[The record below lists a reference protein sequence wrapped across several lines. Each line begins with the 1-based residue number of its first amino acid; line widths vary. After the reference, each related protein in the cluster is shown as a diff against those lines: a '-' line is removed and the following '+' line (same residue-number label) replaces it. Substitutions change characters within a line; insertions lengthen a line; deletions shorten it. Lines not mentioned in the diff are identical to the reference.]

1 MKNRD
6 LAVSET
12 EHYKMYKAKK
22 RFVFAGLLTSSVL
35 AGSILAGQNVHADT
49 VDTTNSN
56 ATQNV
61 VTNNAKASALSSDAV
76 QIGTQVATP
85 TNTYSQTSQS
95 TETMQA
101 SATSSAEA
109 VANEAHANQDSA
121 SAANSATAAQ
131 QSANSVAQARL
142 ARLYGASFA
151 AQPADNNQVVSQNF
165 NFVDA
170 SNNQIVNTQQVS
182 GVVDS
187 QVPVHLQI
195 PANWRLMN
203 GETLPQETV
212 LRQNPSDVN
221 IKIQHVI
228 NTTTDTK
235 EVERVIN
242 ILNPITKHND
252 TQTQKVQFSRDKH
265 TDMVTGEVT
274 YGSWDHAGSYVFP
287 AVDIQHIAGYTP
299 SQENVKPVTVTPD
312 SENSVVNVNYTVN
325 EEGQVINLVD
335 DNGNVIATTT
345 VTGNAGTTQPVNL
358 SIPKGWILSQGQS
371 IPRNVVMTDNMSPI
385 NVTIQHS
392 TTPINEQ
399 KDMIRTII
407 VTNPDG
413 KETRVEQK
421 LHFTRQNIR
430 DNATNDITYG
440 KWQGQDRT
448 YPEFDVPAIKGYTAS
463 EQVIGKRT
471 IDPEI
476 DHSYTVSVIYNANSS
491 DQTIDYIDDTTGQ
504 MLSVDKVTG
513 KTGEKKS
520 LNYTIPKGY
529 KLSAGQNL
537 PAEVTFTG
545 DNLKPI
551 AVHMEHIITDIP
563 EESTVTRTI
572 TVNTPNAKPNVITQ
586 TANFKRTN
594 HKDEVTGK
602 ITNGEWDKQSQ
613 QLDAYSAPEV
623 DGYKTMPSTVPVVTV
638 HPGDKNLTANV
649 VYNPIDY
656 HVTVKTIDKNT
667 GNTLATKKL
676 TGHIGQTI
684 DINYD
689 IPENYELMPYQNVP
703 INVTFGDHDLD
714 DVVIYL
720 QHKTEPAKETKQ
732 IVRTINIHNPVSNKI
747 DSTQHQT
754 ATFTRT
760 NTKDMVTG
768 KIVKNGEWSG
778 EVTLPAFEGPK
789 FDGYVQNK
797 IDAWKVTANDSDQTV
812 DLTYSKAPVDVQ
824 VTYKDKSGK
833 TIGSQTISGTPD
845 TTGTFA
851 PKVPDGYQLVA
862 GQDDKLKVDYG
873 KTKDITLTVEPKA
886 STSDSSKDSSKT
898 DDGAKSDDSSK
909 SKTDDSKQPTDTTK
923 NDGNKST
930 TDATKTDSTES
941 DKASDKQTAK
951 NNNDSKDVKTDSTTK
966 NQTNDAINNAV
977 TPSANIVTPNSSSTV
992 ASPIDTTNTGS
1003 INNSAQE
1010 STPTTQK
1017 FNTVAGSSV
1026 NAQGTA
1032 NSTTKKL
1039 PQTGNAKDASAA
1051 FGLGLIAMLG
1061 AAELANEGLKKKEN

>member
-56 ATQNV
+56 TTQNV
-61 VTNNAKASALSSDAV
+61 VANNANASALSSDAV

-85 TNTYSQTSQS
+85 TNTYSQTSQLAES
-95 TETMQA
+95 VQ
-101 SATSSAEA
+101 SSAA
-109 VANEAHANQDSA
+109 STNPIISDTHATQDSA
-121 SAANSATAAQ
+121 SPANSATAAQ
-131 QSANSVAQARL
+131 QVANSSAQARL
-142 ARLYGASFA
+142 ARLYGASFV
-151 AQPADNNQVVSQNF
+151 AQLVDNNQVVSQNF

-228 NTTTDTK
+228 NTTTNTK
-235 EVERVIN
+235 KVERVIN

-312 SENSVVNVNYTVN
+312 SENSVVNINYTVN

-371 IPRNVVMTDNMSPI
+371 IPRNVVMADNMSPI

-491 DQTIDYIDDTTGQ
+491 DQAIDYIDDTTGQ

-537 PAEVTFTG
+537 PADITFTG

-594 HKDEVTGK
+594 HKDEVTNK
-602 ITNGEWDKQSQ
+602 ITDGEWDKQSQ
-613 QLDAYSAPEV
+613 QLDAYSAPNV
-623 DGYKTMPSTVPVVTV
+623 DGYKTMPSTVPAVTV

-667 GNTLATKKL
+667 GNTLATKRL

-703 INVTFGDHDLD
+703 INVTFSDHDLD

-760 NTKDMVTG
+760 DTKDMVTG

-833 TIGSQTISGTPD
+833 TISTQTISGTPD
-845 TTGTFA
+845 TTSDFT
-851 PKVPDGYQLVA
+851 PKVPNGYQLVA

-873 KTKDITLTVEPKA
+873 KAKDIALTVEPKA
-886 STSDSSKDSSKT
+886 STPDSSKDSSKT
-898 DDGAKSDDSSK
+898 DGTKSDNTK
-909 SKTDDSKQPTDTTK
+909 SKANNSKQSTDTIK
-923 NDGNKST
+923 NGTNTST
-930 TDATKTDSTES
+930 TDVTKNNSVEDNKTS
-941 DKASDKQTAK
+941 DKKDAK
-951 NNNDSKDVKTDSTTK
+951 NNIDNSAEAKTDSTTK
-966 NQTNDAINNAV
+966 SQTNGTSTNDIATPDTSNNA
-977 TPSANIVTPNSSSTV
+977 STN
-992 ASPIDTTNTGS
+992 ASPIES
-1003 INNSAQE
+1003 SNNSLLN
-1010 STPTTQK
+1010 STTQNGTLATQK
-1017 FNTVAGSSV
+1017 LNTVPGSSV

-1032 NSTTKKL
+1032 NSTAKKL

-1061 AAELANEGLKKKEN
+1061 AAGLANNALKKKEN